1 MNLALWIVAGLL
13 ATVFAAGG
21 VAKLVIPKEKLAT
34 APGGAWID
42 DFSPGAVKALG
53 IVDLLAAAGL
63 VLPAALG
70 IAPVLVPLAAV
81 GTASLMIGAVIV
93 RLRHGAVHAIPVDLT
108 YLALAAFVAWGR
120 FGPESF

>member
-1 MNLALWIVAGLL
+1 MNLTLWIVAGLL
-13 ATVFAAGG
+13 TTVFAAGG

-34 APGGAWID
+34 APGGGWID
-42 DFSPGAVKALG
+42 DFGPGAVKALG

-81 GTASLMIGAVIV
+81 GTVSLMIGAVIV
-93 RLRHGAVHAIPVDLT
+93 RLRHGAAQAIVVDLT
-108 YLALAAFVAWGR
+108 YLALATFVAWGR

>member
-1 MNLALWIVAGLL
+1 MNLTLWIVAGLL
-13 ATVFAAGG
+13 ATVFATGG
-21 VAKLVIPKEKLAT
+21 VAKLVISKEKLAT
-34 APGGAWID
+34 APGGGWID

-81 GTASLMIGAVIV
+81 GVVSLMIGAVIV
-93 RLRHGAVHAIPVDLT
+93 RLRHGAPQAIVVDLT
-108 YLALAAFVAWGR
+108 SLARAACGAWGR
-120 FGPESF
+120 VGLVPS